1 MIQGQRGPER
11 PRPSRPPPPW
21 SSSGKP
27 PRTPP
32 GLQISKEVAG
42 RDLDSLRP
50 GLHTISS
57 KDFEA
62 FAALNMA
69 RILRSTAK
77 LLESTEEEP

>member
-1 MIQGQRGPER
+1 M
-11 PRPSRPPPPW
+11 
-21 SSSGKP
+21 
-27 PRTPP
+27 
-32 GLQISKEVAG
+32 
-42 RDLDSLRP
+42 RP

-57 KDFEA
+57 KDFET